1 MYSSD
6 TIFWEGILKSFDN
19 FTVFGIKLPQSCYS
33 DGRYTGRQAVIIV
46 NSTSLRNS
54 QKFLYLDPFLKLR
67 AQYLHE
73 TRS

>member
-6 TIFWEGILKSFDN
+6 TIFWEGILKLFDN
-19 FTVFGIKLPQSCYS
+19 FTVFGIKNLNPVI
-33 DGRYTGRQAVIIV
+33 GRYTGRQAVIIV